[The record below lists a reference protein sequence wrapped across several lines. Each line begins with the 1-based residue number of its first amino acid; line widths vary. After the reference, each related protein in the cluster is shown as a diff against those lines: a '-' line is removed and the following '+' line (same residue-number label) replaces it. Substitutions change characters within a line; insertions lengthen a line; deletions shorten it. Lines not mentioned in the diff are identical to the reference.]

1 MKLDVE
7 LRDEK
12 INGLQRELEELQ
24 MGGTSE
30 VRPSSFNI
38 ALFTGSR
45 TLWYGFRSGSGAFE
59 LR

>member
-24 MGGTSE
+24 LGGANE
-30 VRPSSFNI
+30 VCIFLTNEMRMNV
-38 ALFTGSR
+38 T
-45 TLWYGFRSGSGAFE
+45 
-59 LR
+59 

>member
-30 VRPSSFNI
+30 VRSSSFNI
-38 ALFTGSR
+38 ALFSNTV
-45 TLWYGFRSGSGAFE
+45 
-59 LR
+59 

>member
-24 MGGTSE
+24 LGGANE
-30 VRPSSFNI
+30 VCFFLYCKFKI
-38 ALFTGSR
+38 MFI
-45 TLWYGFRSGSGAFE
+45 
-59 LR
+59 